1 MPSVAFMN
9 LSQRFMLQ
17 SHRSWNKLGLN
28 TAESEF
34 TASQLIL
41 KTTST
46 QMKVLASTVNPAEG
60 FVSNIPSIATC
71 KPLSEHVP
79 PICCVPLS
87 SPPVF
92 FTTSEGNLTR
102 KDQILVDR
110 WPLGVLYILNSVH
123 QNIPSHSQTQ
133 WSRMTF
139 DANSVWPGEWIK
151 SGFSGIDFWCFEIQ
165 EAIPILFQY
174 LWGHVPMWIHFK
186 LIKESLQSETVVTFG
201 VDGPTACLLCIHF
214 RNWNICILR
223 GWLIGMLSEAC
234 GKSQKNNLRLPC
246 LFCLKDAKE
255 GKTKKRLLLIQLL
268 GHPGL
273 TCKVLAKFQP
283 VCGGLVYKVL

>member
-1 MPSVAFMN
+1 MLRSAFI
-9 LSQRFMLQ
+9 
-17 SHRSWNKLGLN
+17 
-28 TAESEF
+28 T
-34 TASQLIL
+34 
-41 KTTST
+41 
-46 QMKVLASTVNPAEG
+46 
-60 FVSNIPSIATC
+60 
-71 KPLSEHVP
+71 
-79 PICCVPLS
+79 
-87 SPPVF
+87 PVF
-92 FTTSEGNLTR
+92 FTTSEGNWTR

-139 DANSVWPGEWIK
+139 YANSVWPGEWIK

-174 LWGHVPMWIHFK
+174 LWGHVPMWMHFK

-201 VDGPTACLLCIHF
+201 IDGPTACLLCIHF
-214 RNWNICILR
+214 RNWNICILQ

-255 GKTKKRLLLIQLL
+255 GKKSSFLYNLWAIQDWRVKFWPSFSLYVVALFTRSCSVKPIRGGIPVREICCFHTYFHSFIGLCCWLLWSA
-268 GHPGL
+268 PWFGL
-273 TCKVLAKFQP
+273 S
-283 VCGGLVYKVL
+283 